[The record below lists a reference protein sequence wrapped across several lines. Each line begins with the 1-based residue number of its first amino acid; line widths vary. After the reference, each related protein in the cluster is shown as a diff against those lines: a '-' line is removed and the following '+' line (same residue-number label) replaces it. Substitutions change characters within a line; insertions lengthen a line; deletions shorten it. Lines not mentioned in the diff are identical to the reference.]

1 MLIQNIWD
9 MANQSI
15 RIKIHHTGLV
25 KSRGDA
31 NVIAEIKGKLNQ
43 TGYNLNDRL
52 EDNLTGNFFGTLRY
66 IPFDLALRKI
76 LSGGVYPS
84 ETGDKIGG
92 ISADF
97 WGDKIEFWPYDTEGE
112 IDALLHFDDTII
124 GIEVKY
130 ASGLSSDDDIDNSA
144 KIDEQSIEEQSRNQ
158 LSRESRIVSRHGAG
172 KTKILL
178 FIANSDSCRTVYDD
192 VLNRKII
199 SNDVTLAY
207 ISWQSI
213 LVELEKLKLDN
224 RYYQVIIDDL
234 ISLLKKKGFES
245 FKDMNVQF
253 DVDIDQTSFYSFGA
267 TDSLDFNIKMDST
280 IEGDLHY
287 EFS

>member
-1 MLIQNIWD
+1 M
-9 MANQSI
+9 
-15 RIKIHHTGLV
+15 
-25 KSRGDA
+25 
-31 NVIAEIKGKLNQ
+31 IAEIKGKLSQ
-43 TGYNLNDRL
+43 TGYNLNESL
-52 EDNLTGNFFGTLRY
+52 EDNLTGNFFGALRY

-84 ETGDKIGG
+84 EAGDLIGK

-97 WGDKIEFWPYDTEGE
+97 WDDKIEFWPYDAEGE

-144 KIDEQSIEEQSRNQ
+144 NIDEQSIEEQSRNQ
-158 LSRESRIVSRHGAG
+158 LSRESRIVSRKGAG

-178 FIANSDSCRTVYDD
+178 FIANSDSCRAVYDD
-192 VLNRKII
+192 VLNRQII
-199 SNDVTLAY
+199 SNDVIPAY

-213 LVELEKLKLDN
+213 LAELERLKLDN
-224 RYYQVIIDDL
+224 RYYQVIINDL
-234 ISLLKKKGFES
+234 IDLLKKKGFES
-245 FKDMNVQF
+245 FKDMNVHLAV
-253 DVDIDQTSFYSFGA
+253 DVDQTGFYSFGA
-267 TDSLDFNIKMDST
+267 TDSLDFNFKTDST
-280 IEGDLHY
+280 IEGDLYY